1 MLAKIMAG
9 IRLLPS
15 TMGGIVVK
23 RIVAIVMLSVMVLMT
38 GCGSKVPKNTVKSIA
53 DLEGK
58 KIGVQLKTTGD
69 IYASD
74 IKDADVQR
82 FNKGRDAALALRDG
96 KIDAVMLDDAP
107 AKVFVEEF
115 DDLKLLDETYADE
128 EYGIAINKKNT
139 ELLNQI
145 NQALEKLKSD
155 GTINQIANAWLKDG
169 ETKTAYD
176 GQTKDSYAGGT
187 LLMVTNAE
195 FPPYESKTE
204 DGEIIGIDVDIMK
217 AVCDELDR
225 KLQVEHTAFDSLIA
239 SVERETADVAVAAM
253 TITDERLEQVN
264 FSDTYMTAKQVIIVR
279 KD

>member
-1 MLAKIMAG
+1 M
-9 IRLLPS
+9 
-15 TMGGIVVK
+15 K
-23 RIVAIVMLSVMVLMT
+23 RIVAIIMLSVMVLMT
-38 GCGSKVPKNTVKSIA
+38 GCTSGSKVPKNPIKSLA

-69 IYASD
+69 IYSSD

-82 FNKGRDAALALRDG
+82 FNKGHDAVVALRDG

-128 EYGIAINKKNT
+128 EYGIAVNKENT

-145 NQALEKLKSD
+145 NQALGKLKSD
-155 GTINQIANAWLKDG
+155 GTIDRIADAWIKDG
-169 ETKTAYD
+169 ETKSAYD

-187 LLMVTNAE
+187 LMMVTNAE
-195 FPPYESKTE
+195 FPPYESKTD

-239 SVERETADVAVAAM
+239 SVERKTADVAVAAM